1 MNVRQVRV
9 KMEELALTKSIRIVA
24 IVISG
29 MQATTVK
36 LILMNARL
44 VHVKAVEPAVMESIH
59 IRVIAFPGMQET
71 IVK

>member
-9 KMEELALTKSIRIVA
+9 KMEELALTESIRIVA

-36 LILMNARL
+36 LILTNARL

-59 IRVIAFPGMQET
+59 IHVIAFPGMQET